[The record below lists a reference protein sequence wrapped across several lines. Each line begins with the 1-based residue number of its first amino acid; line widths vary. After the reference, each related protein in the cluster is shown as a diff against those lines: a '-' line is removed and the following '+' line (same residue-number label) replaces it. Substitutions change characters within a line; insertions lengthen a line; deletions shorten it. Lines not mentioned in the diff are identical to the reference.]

1 MRNSKKK
8 KLNKILIIITI
19 SLVVIAIITGITLY
33 IVKKNKNE
41 EVIYEDKIICNNYF
55 NEIKIDLENKKVK
68 RDSIDTTMQKE
79 FDIDEGK
86 ENLILSSQE
95 ELNNFFAGSTFEVNV
110 TDGIAHITN
119 KYQTKRIL
127 IQADDIKENFEA
139 QGMAKLQNG
148 IIILQ
153 YDTQARTKAAY
164 EYFQSLSEIGK
175 IETDDVLHIENINDE
190 SQTVYGKESKDDNE
204 KYNTHGIGAMG
215 LNKYKDII
223 NENGNPSDIT
233 VSTIGYGIRIDNSYF
248 NGRINENYY
257 NFILNSKDIS
267 ETISQGSRIAEV
279 IKESTTDNVKIL
291 PIVVVNNEGYTT
303 VATIVKAI
311 EYAVQKSDLI
321 CYELVNK
328 NNDMITLALENAFK
342 ENKPITCVTTSSQK
356 ENYPAN
362 NSTTIAVS
370 SIDKND
376 QLATFSGKGE
386 YIDFTAYATD
396 VKEIFD
402 KNISVSKW
410 SGAQYSSAHII
421 SAMALIKT
429 YNKDYTILE
438 IYNILRNYCKD
449 LGEEGRDE
457 LYGYGC
463 PNFTKITIADIDKKQ
478 PEIKEVKY
486 DNEKWETIKQVQII
500 ASDNIRILD
509 YAITKTQ
516 DKPKEKEWK
525 KLEQKTP
532 NLDVVENITENSKYY
547 IWVRD
552 SAGNIA
558 NSEIEINKIDVIAP
572 TIAYNIDQST
582 LETEKYVTISVTAE
596 DGDSGLD
603 QMPYSWDKTNWG
615 TENNILKVTQ
625 NGRHKIY
632 VRDSLGNISEKE
644 IVVDCFPREG
654 IAEISEGT
662 IIKSIVVS
670 TSWDGDYNNAVRI
683 TFNSNQN
690 IVGWKITESS
700 SVPKNF
706 ESVESDNYE
715 EDSDANQNVIENEM
729 DINNV
734 YEPPTDNQQESGY
747 NSTLTIT
754 KSLKTNV
761 KYYAWIKDANNNVQ
775 YQTFT
780 ISKVEI

>member
-1 MRNSKKK
+1 MKNLKRK
-8 KLNKILIIITI
+8 KLNKVLIIVTI
-19 SLVVIAIITGITLY
+19 SLAVIAIVAGIIIY
-33 IVKKNKNE
+33 VVKKNKNE

-79 FDIDEGK
+79 FDIDEEK

-95 ELNNFFAGSTFEVNV
+95 ELNNFFAGSTFEVNI
-110 TDGIAHITN
+110 TDGIAYITN

-153 YDTQARTKAAY
+153 YDTQARTKAAFD
-164 EYFQSLSEIGK
+164 YFQTVSGIEK
-175 IETDDVLHIENINDE
+175 VETDDVLHIENINDE

-328 NNDMITLALENAFK
+328 NNDMITLALESAFK
-342 ENKPITCVTTSSQK
+342 ENKPVTCVTTSSQK

-402 KNISVSKW
+402 KNISISKW
-410 SGAQYSSAHII
+410 SGAQYSNAHIV

-438 IYNILRNYCKD
+438 IYNTLRNYCKD
-449 LGEEGRDE
+449 LGKEGRDE

-463 PNFTKITIADIDKKQ
+463 PNFSKITIADIDKKR

-486 DNEKWETIKQVQII
+486 DNEKWETIKQIQII

-558 NSEIEINKIDVIAP
+558 DSEIEINKIDVTAP

-596 DGDSGLD
+596 DIDSGLD

-644 IVVDCFPREG
+644 ILVDCFPREG
-654 IAEISEGT
+654 IAELSEGT

-670 TSWDGDYNNAVRI
+670 TSWNGDYNNAVRI

-690 IVGWKITESS
+690 IVGWKITESPD
-700 SVPKNF
+700 VPEYF
-706 ESVESDNYE
+706 ENVE
-715 EDSDANQNVIENEM
+715 IENDDTSDEN
-729 DINNV
+729 IAEENILNSNNI
-734 YEPPTDNQQESGY
+734 YEPLVEEGQTGY
-747 NSTLTIT
+747 NETLTIT
-754 KSLKTNV
+754 EELQAKV
-761 KYYAWIKDANNNVQ
+761 KYYAWIKDVDNNVK

>member
-1 MRNSKKK
+1 MKNLKRK
-8 KLNKILIIITI
+8 KLNKVLIIVTI
-19 SLVVIAIITGITLY
+19 SLAVIAIVAGIIIY
-33 IVKKNKNE
+33 VVKKNKNE

-79 FDIDEGK
+79 FDIDEEK

-95 ELNNFFAGSTFEVNV
+95 ELNNFFAGSTFEVNI
-110 TDGIAHITN
+110 TDGIAYITN

-164 EYFQSLSEIGK
+164 EYFKNLSGTNK

-328 NNDMITLALENAFK
+328 NNDMITLALESAFK
-342 ENKPITCVTTSSQK
+342 ENKPVTCVTTSSQK

-402 KNISVSKW
+402 KNISISKW
-410 SGAQYSSAHII
+410 SGAQYSNAHIV

-438 IYNILRNYCKD
+438 IYNTLRNYCKD
-449 LGEEGRDE
+449 LGKEGRDE

-463 PNFTKITIADIDKKQ
+463 PNFSKITIADIDKKR

-486 DNEKWETIKQVQII
+486 DNEKWETIKQIQII

-532 NLDVVENITENSKYY
+532 TLDVTENITENSKYY

-558 NSEIEINKIDVIAP
+558 DSEIEINKIDVTAP

-596 DGDSGLD
+596 DIDSGLD

-644 IVVDCFPREG
+644 ILVDCFPREG
-654 IAEISEGT
+654 IAELSEGT

-670 TSWDGDYNNAVRI
+670 TSWNGDYNNAVRI

-690 IVGWKITESS
+690 IVGWKITESPD
-700 SVPKNF
+700 VPEYF
-706 ESVESDNYE
+706 ENVE
-715 EDSDANQNVIENEM
+715 IENDDTSDEN
-729 DINNV
+729 IAEENILNSNNI
-734 YEPPTDNQQESGY
+734 YEPLVEEGQTGY
-747 NSTLTIT
+747 NETLTIT
-754 KSLKTNV
+754 EELQAKV
-761 KYYAWIKDANNNVQ
+761 KYYAWIKDVDNNVN

>member
-1 MRNSKKK
+1 MKNLKRK
-8 KLNKILIIITI
+8 KLNKVLIIVTI
-19 SLVVIAIITGITLY
+19 SLAVIAIVAGIIIY
-33 IVKKNKNE
+33 VVKKNKNE

-79 FDIDEGK
+79 FDIDEEK

-95 ELNNFFAGSTFEVNV
+95 ELNNFFAGSTFEVNI
-110 TDGIAHITN
+110 TDGIAYITN

-153 YDTQARTKAAY
+153 YDTQARTKAAFD
-164 EYFQSLSEIGK
+164 YFQTVSGIEK
-175 IETDDVLHIENINDE
+175 VETDDVLHIENINDE

-279 IKESTTDNVKIL
+279 IKESTTDNLKIL

-328 NNDMITLALENAFK
+328 NNDMITLALESAFK
-342 ENKPITCVTTSSQK
+342 ENKPVTCVTTSSQK

-402 KNISVSKW
+402 KNISISKW
-410 SGAQYSSAHII
+410 SGAQYSNAHIV

-438 IYNILRNYCKD
+438 IYNTLRNYCKD
-449 LGEEGRDE
+449 LGKEGRDE

-463 PNFTKITIADIDKKQ
+463 PNFSKITIADIDKKR

-486 DNEKWETIKQVQII
+486 DNEKWETIKQIQII

-558 NSEIEINKIDVIAP
+558 DSEIEINKIDVTAP

-596 DGDSGLD
+596 DIDSGLD

-644 IVVDCFPREG
+644 ILVDCFPREG
-654 IAEISEGT
+654 IAELSEGT

-670 TSWDGDYNNAVRI
+670 TSWNGDYNNAVRI

-690 IVGWKITESS
+690 IVGWKITESPD
-700 SVPKNF
+700 VPEYF
-706 ESVESDNYE
+706 ENVE
-715 EDSDANQNVIENEM
+715 IENDDTSDEN
-729 DINNV
+729 IAEENILNSNNI
-734 YEPPTDNQQESGY
+734 YEPLVEEGQTGY
-747 NSTLTIT
+747 NETLTIT
-754 KSLKTNV
+754 EELQAKV
-761 KYYAWIKDANNNVQ
+761 KYYAWIKDVDNNVK